1 MGQMIFR
8 PERLS
13 EEIDRRVL
21 TNAAAAQL
29 IGVTEKTVWR
39 WRQGSG
45 QPKRAHVRQMA
56 EAFECDPL
64 SFFDVPKD
72 VAA

>member
-1 MGQMIFR
+1 LKFV
-8 PERLS
+8 PERLT

-39 WRQGSG
+39 WRQGLGSG
-45 QPKRAHVRQMA
+45 PRRSHVQRMA
-56 EAFECDPL
+56 EVFDREPIYFFERERQE
-64 SFFDVPKD
+64 
-72 VAA
+72 AA